1 MNEELLTPDLLEA
14 LFDDD
19 EIAPTPVPASVPAPL
34 LAPWPKKLPFDVA
47 FGESDDILCAKYNLS
62 PAALEALYLNP
73 VFRRE
78 VSDHQTVIRDEG
90 ITFKAKAKLQAE
102 MYLENLH
109 EIVVSQTAAPS
120 VKLDAI
126 KSMVKWAG
134 YEPKPEA
141 ASAAAGGPSITIN
154 ISKFSDDADQAPST
168 IQVN

>member
-19 EIAPTPVPASVPAPL
+19 EPAPPPVQTPALL

-47 FGESDDILCAKYNLS
+47 FGESDDILCAKYNLA
-62 PAALEALYLNP
+62 PAALENLYLNP

-78 VSDHQTVIRDEG
+78 VADHQAVIRDEG

-141 ASAAAGGPSITIN
+141 ASTTAGGPSITIN
-154 ISKFSDDADQAPST
+154 ISKFSDDTDPAPNT

>member
-1 MNEELLTPDLLEA
+1 MNPTLELDDLLA
-14 LFDDD
+14 GLD
-19 EIAPTPVPASVPAPL
+19 EVEESTPEPSLVPSPL
-34 LAPWPKKLPFDVA
+34 IGPWHSKLPFDVA

-73 VFRRE
+73 AFRRE
-78 VSDHQTVIRDEG
+78 VSDQQTIIREEG

-109 EIVVSQTAAPS
+109 DIVVSEATAAS

-134 YEPKPEA
+134 YEPKAEPQTQ
-141 ASAAAGGPSITIN
+141 S
-154 ISKFSDDADQAPST
+154 QAQQKT
-168 IQVN
+168 QLVIQWQDGSGTVAIQT